1 MIMMLMMMLMMMM
14 MMMMM
19 IFEIIINDNDDG
31 HDDSLLYFP
40 YIGKQTA
47 TQQIYELLFVLWTLS
62 LTLTEDSSAISTS
75 TYPSSKSTSTNQV
88 ISTVVQN
95 TSNNTNSSSDSINMN
110 NNRDIYISMFI
121 SSNII
126 TIINDFILT
135 LSSKKILRMSIAI
148 MKNLCF
154 TNNDDVL
161 NEIYTVGLYKTMEI
175 LNNNN
180 NHNSGKNNNND
191 EDVENDMKIIV
202 EILKKNYRELSSF
215 ERWITQI
222 NSGNLR

>member
-1 MIMMLMMMLMMMM
+1 MIM

-31 HDDSLLYFP
+31 HDDSLLCFP
-40 YIGKQTA
+40 YLGKQTA

-75 TYPSSKSTSTNQV
+75 TNQ
-88 ISTVVQN
+88 ITSTVVQN
-95 TSNNTNSSSDSINMN
+95 TSNNTNSSSDSNDMN

-148 MKNLCF
+148 MKNLCC

>member
-1 MIMMLMMMLMMMM
+1 MIM

-31 HDDSLLYFP
+31 HDDSLLCFP

-62 LTLTEDSSAISTS
+62 LTLTEDSSGI
-75 TYPSSKSTSTNQV
+75 STSTNQ
-88 ISTVVQN
+88 ITSTVVQN
-95 TSNNTNSSSDSINMN
+95 SIDMN

-148 MKNLCF
+148 IKNLCC

-180 NHNSGKNNNND
+180 NHNSGNNNNND

>member
-1 MIMMLMMMLMMMM
+1 ML
-14 MMMMM
+14 
-19 IFEIIINDNDDG
+19 FFN
-31 HDDSLLYFP
+31 

-75 TYPSSKSTSTNQV
+75 TYPSSTNQLT
-88 ISTVVQN
+88 STVVQN
-95 TSNNTNSSSDSINMN
+95 SSNNTNSSSDNINMN
-110 NNRDIYISMFI
+110 NNTKDIYISMFI

-148 MKNLCF
+148 MKNLCY

-161 NEIYTVGLYKTMEI
+161 NEIYTVGLYKTIEI

-180 NHNSGKNNNND
+180 NHNNHNSGKNNNNND

-202 EILKKNYRELSSF
+202 EILKKNYRELSSY

>member
-1 MIMMLMMMLMMMM
+1 MIMM

-19 IFEIIINDNDDG
+19 IFEIIINDNNDG
-31 HDDSLLYFP
+31 HDDSLLCFP

-62 LTLTEDSSAISTS
+62 LTLTEDSSGI
-75 TYPSSKSTSTNQV
+75 STSTNQ
-88 ISTVVQN
+88 ITSTVVQN
-95 TSNNTNSSSDSINMN
+95 SIDMN

-148 MKNLCF
+148 MKNLCC

>member
-1 MIMMLMMMLMMMM
+1 
-14 MMMMM
+14 MMM
-19 IFEIIINDNDDG
+19 IFEIIINDNNDG
-31 HDDSLLYFP
+31 HDDSLLCFP

-62 LTLTEDSSAISTS
+62 LTLTEDSSGI
-75 TYPSSKSTSTNQV
+75 STSTNQ
-88 ISTVVQN
+88 ITSTVVQN
-95 TSNNTNSSSDSINMN
+95 SIDMN

-148 MKNLCF
+148 MKNLCC